1 MTDEPR
7 NWRDVLEAGDELAD
21 VARQA
26 AVDRIDVKV
35 LLDAIHRWEWVRREA
50 LDD

>member
-21 VARQA
+21 IARQA
-26 AVDRIDVKV
+26 AVDRVDVKV
-35 LLDAIHRWEWVRREA
+35 LLDAIHRWERVRREA
-50 LDD
+50 MDD